1 MEVNMVDRAITGLFM
16 VVAIVHFLPIIGV
29 IGNERL
35 ESLYDV
41 KIEGANM
48 EILMRHRAVMFGMLG
63 AFIGYAAFQQSLQP
77 LAFIAAFISL
87 AAFFYLTYAV
97 GGYTDAIWRLVIG
110 DAVAAVALVGA
121 IILYMNR

>member
-1 MEVNMVDRAITGLFM
+1 MADRAITGLLLI
-16 VVAIVHFLPIIGV
+16 VAIVHFLPVIGV

-35 ESLYDV
+35 ASLYDIR
-41 KIEGANM
+41 IEGANM

-63 AFIGYAAFQQSLQP
+63 AFLGYAAFQPSLQP

-87 AAFFYLTYAV
+87 AAFFYLTFAV

-121 IILYMNR
+121 VILYMSK